1 MLLRVKDKDTKSK
14 SISNLCSMWR
24 NSLNIVGSS
33 TVESI
38 NEVAM
43 FFDYLEDFYI
53 FMVRSTSRWEL
64 MTKKLNPGK

>member
-24 NSLNIVGSS
+24 NNLNIVGSS